1 MNFFRRWRRR
11 YRILKAM
18 AEDARVIEAN
28 FPFVVHAGIGV
39 NVVHWGYVE
48 HQLDLLI
55 AWHVDTRIE
64 PEIRPDHP
72 RAFSR
77 KLRYLKEIEKDE
89 TILKHKNNIK
99 IIYELPIII
108 T

>member
-1 MNFFRRWRRR
+1 
-11 YRILKAM
+11 M